1 LVNGVA
7 LLAGLLSV
15 AGFAPY
21 SLFWLPILALSGML
35 LIWNGCTPRRAAV
48 TGWWYGLGLMG
59 GGVYWMHISIAQF
72 GGVSLPLALL
82 LTLLFVT
89 AAALYFALVG
99 WGWRILSPNRPGIA
113 TYLLLFPALWL
124 LVEWLRGWLFSG
136 FPWLWLG
143 YAQIDSPLAGYA
155 PLIGVLG
162 VGGIAATM
170 AGGTAW
176 LLRAQGRVWPA
187 WLLLITLPLAGHWLG
202 NRAWTEDSGERLEVA
217 MVQGNIA
224 QSMKWRPEEFNRI
237 LETYVSL
244 TLPVLDKDLVIWPET
259 AIPAFAG
266 SVDELLLTPLEER
279 IRQQG
284 SRLLLGL
291 PMQGED
297 GRYYNA
303 MLQLGGESRS
313 HYHKRHLVPF
323 GEFMPLRPLLEPITD
338 WLRIPMSDFA
348 PGQAE
353 RPLLDLGK
361 STAGLSICYE
371 DAFGNE
377 VRQALPQAGILINA
391 SNDAW
396 FGDSI
401 APHQHLEIARMRALE
416 GGRWLLRSTN
426 TGISALIDH
435 RGKVL
440 ATSPQFLPHR
450 LEGVVEIR
458 RGATPYVRFGDWW
471 LVLGALLVVLG
482 GLARGKRSKQQ
493 RP

>member
-1 LVNGVA
+1 
-7 LLAGLLSV
+7 
-15 AGFAPY
+15 
-21 SLFWLPILALSGML
+21 
-35 LIWNGCTPRRAAV
+35 
-48 TGWWYGLGLMG
+48 
-59 GGVYWMHISIAQF
+59 
-72 GGVSLPLALL
+72 
-82 LTLLFVT
+82 
-89 AAALYFALVG
+89 
-99 WGWRILSPNRPGIA
+99 
-113 TYLLLFPALWL
+113 
-124 LVEWLRGWLFSG
+124 
-136 FPWLWLG
+136 
-143 YAQIDSPLAGYA
+143 
-155 PLIGVLG
+155 
-162 VGGIAATM
+162 
-170 AGGTAW
+170 
-176 LLRAQGRVWPA
+176 
-187 WLLLITLPLAGHWLG
+187 
-202 NRAWTEDSGERLEVA
+202 
-217 MVQGNIA
+217 
-224 QSMKWRPEEFNRI
+224 
-237 LETYVSL
+237 
-244 TLPVLDKDLVIWPET
+244 
-259 AIPAFAG
+259 
-266 SVDELLLTPLEER
+266 
-279 IRQQG
+279 
-284 SRLLLGL
+284 
-291 PMQGED
+291 
-297 GRYYNA
+297 
-303 MLQLGGESRS
+303 
-313 HYHKRHLVPF
+313 
-323 GEFMPLRPLLEPITD
+323 MPLRPLLEPITD